1 MNQSRSLSG
10 QGRPRNTD
18 ATETVSTIPLLTLS
32 NPTRPQRE
40 PNTSPPS
47 HLSSPDRPTTGDQG
61 RLSDTHFINSQR
73 RQNTTSSDYSNVGV
87 PYLRPQ
93 STTTSRRESIQ
104 AHNEPNGS
112 IVGSSDSPKSV
123 DVSSSRM
130 VNDTPR
136 IRKSE
141 QAIVARKDLGTWDV
155 ASLIINKQIG
165 TGIFTAPGLVLSLTG
180 SKTIA
185 LSLWVAGGVWALL
198 R

>member
-1 MNQSRSLSG
+1 
-10 QGRPRNTD
+10 
-18 ATETVSTIPLLTLS
+18 
-32 NPTRPQRE
+32 
-40 PNTSPPS
+40 
-47 HLSSPDRPTTGDQG
+47 
-61 RLSDTHFINSQR
+61 
-73 RQNTTSSDYSNVGV
+73 
-87 PYLRPQ
+87 
-93 STTTSRRESIQ
+93 
-104 AHNEPNGS
+104 
-112 IVGSSDSPKSV
+112 
-123 DVSSSRM
+123 M